1 MCATVSSAWKLLE
14 LETHLLTSLT
24 SLFRPYIKL
33 DLRGAN
39 LYPRDTCTLCANEI
53 SALTNALRAM
63 YGLRRVC
70 LPVTGFLLSA
80 STIHLLNL
88 PSETSA
94 QHLSQGMRDLQTMS
108 TNHFFAGRCVNII
121 RSLATKWQISLPDDA
136 PCASPRPDLNGRK
149 LSSPKSAFYSASI
162 PRQNSSQSGTRSAE
176 SQESAPQS
184 RKPSAPGHDDSPFAP
199 PTLSSISQSQTP
211 SSGANSDF
219 FGNQFPSIDQV
230 SGGQQQQQYWIPF
243 PVQSMPNAHLAD
255 LQSTNSLNFL
265 DTSTNQQWQQQYSLP
280 PSQNQI
286 LQQHLQQQFP
296 TRQQHTQA
304 GADSSMGNTYENW
317 HW

>member
-1 MCATVSSAWKLLE
+1 MVTIQR
-14 LETHLLTSLT
+14 HLLTFPV

-88 PSETSA
+88 PNETSG
-94 QHLSQGMRDLQTMS
+94 QHLSQGMHDLQTMS
-108 TNHFFAGRCVNII
+108 TNHSFAGRCVDII
-121 RSLATKWQISLPDDA
+121 RSLATKWQITLPEDA
-136 PCASPRPDLNGRK
+136 PYASPRPRLNGRK
-149 LSSPKSAFYSASI
+149 ISSPKSAFYSASI
-162 PRQNSSQSGTRSAE
+162 PRQNSSQSGTRSAD
-176 SQESAPQS
+176 SQDSHHP
-184 RKPSAPGHDDSPFAP
+184 RKPSAPSHDDSPFAP
-199 PTLSSISQSQTP
+199 PTHSVSQTP
-211 SSGANSDF
+211 SSGSNSDF
-219 FGNQFPSIDQV
+219 FGNQYPSIDQI
-230 SGGQQQQQYWIPF
+230 SGGQQQQQQQYWIPF

-265 DTSTNQQWQQQYSLP
+265 DASTDQQWHQQYTMP

-286 LQQHLQQQFP
+286 IQQHLQQQFP
-296 TRQQHTQA
+296 TRQQHTS
-304 GADSSMGNTYENW
+304 ADSSMGSSYENW